1 MIDTIRS
8 LVPPFRLETY
18 FSRWEFAARHH
29 LTASDAQTLTVAEL
43 LAYGT
48 EQDRAEFDELALGY
62 TPTWGTARLREAIA
76 ATYDSCSSDDVL
88 VFAGAEEAIFW
99 SMQVLAGPGD
109 HVIVTVPNYQALET
123 IPLTT
128 GAQVTGIRLDEASGW
143 QLDLAEVRA
152 ALRPNTRGIAVN
164 FPNNPT
170 GAVPDQNTWRELI
183 QLCAE
188 REIRLISDE
197 VYRGLELDPTR
208 TLPQAADL
216 DERALSINVMSKSY
230 GMPGLRIGWVA
241 CRDHAVLEALER
253 HKHYT
258 SICSAGPSEFL
269 AAMALGAADRI
280 QARNRDLIT
289 ENLAH
294 FDAFFARRPDLF
306 EWAHPDAGCVAFPRY
321 LGPDG
326 VETFC
331 RQLVEEAGVL
341 LLPASVYF
349 SDLAQVPVDRFRI
362 GVGRSNPGP
371 ALEAFEHYLS
381 TRE

>member
-1 MIDTIRS
+1 MIDAFRS
-8 LVPPFRLETY
+8 LLPPFRLETY
-18 FSRWEFAARHH
+18 FSRWEFAARYH
-29 LTASDAQTLTVAEL
+29 LTASDAQTLTVSEL

-48 EQDRAEFDELALGY
+48 DNDRAEFDELALGY

-76 ATYDSCSSDDVL
+76 ATYDSCRPDDVL

-109 HVIVTVPNYQALET
+109 HVVVTVPNYQALET
-123 IPLTT
+123 IPITT
-128 GAQVTGIRLDEASGW
+128 GAEVSGVLLDELAGW
-143 QLDLAEVRA
+143 QLNLNEVRA
-152 ALRPNTRGIAVN
+152 ALRPTTRVIAVN

-170 GAVPDQNTWRELI
+170 GALPEQNTWRELVE
-183 QLCAE
+183 LCAE
-188 REIRLISDE
+188 RGIRLVSDE
-197 VYRGLELDPTR
+197 VYRGLELDPAR

-216 DERALSINVMSKSY
+216 NERAVSINVMSKSY
-230 GMPGLRIGWVA
+230 GLPGLRIGWVV

-269 AAMALGAADRI
+269 AAVALGAADRI
-280 QARNRDLIT
+280 QAHNRGVIT
-289 ENLAH
+289 ANLPH
-294 FDAFFARRPDLF
+294 FDAFFARHGDLF
-306 EWAHPDAGCVAFPRY
+306 DWTHPDAGCVAFPRY

-349 SDLAQVPVDRFRI
+349 SDLAKVPDGRFRV
-362 GVGRSNPGP
+362 GVGRSSPGP
-371 ALEAFEHYLS
+371 ALEAFEDYLN
-381 TRE
+381 TRR

>member
-1 MIDTIRS
+1 MTN
-8 LVPPFRLETY
+8 LPRLPE
-18 FSRWEFAARHH
+18 
-29 LTASDAQTLTVAEL
+29 
-43 LAYGT
+43 
-48 EQDRAEFDELALGY
+48 
-62 TPTWGTARLREAIA
+62 
-76 ATYDSCSSDDVL
+76 
-88 VFAGAEEAIFW
+88 
-99 SMQVLAGPGD
+99 
-109 HVIVTVPNYQALET
+109 
-123 IPLTT
+123 
-128 GAQVTGIRLDEASGW
+128 
-143 QLDLAEVRA
+143 
-152 ALRPNTRGIAVN
+152 RP
-164 FPNNPT
+164 
-170 GAVPDQNTWRELI
+170 
-183 QLCAE
+183 
-188 REIRLISDE
+188 
-197 VYRGLELDPTR
+197 
-208 TLPQAADL
+208 LPQAADL

-230 GMPGLRIGWVA
+230 GLPGLRIGWVV

-269 AAMALGAADRI
+269 AAVALGAADRI

-289 ENLAH
+289 ENLPH
-294 FDAFFARRPDLF
+294 FDAFFARHPDLF
-306 EWAHPDAGCVAFPRY
+306 EWAHPDSGCVAFPRY

-349 SDLAQVPVDRFRI
+349 SDLAQVPADRFRI